1 MKELDE
7 LFRLVYQ
14 VLCFGEWVI
23 EKFRIYDL
31 VLQNLQNFLSQTPSA
46 GFRDGHDQFISISNA
61 II

>member
-7 LFRLVYQ
+7 LFRLVYR

-31 VLQNLQNFLSQTPSA
+31 VLQNFQNFSSQTPSA
-46 GFRDGHDQFISISNA
+46 GFRDGHDTTIFFSLKF
-61 II
+61 

>member
-7 LFRLVYQ
+7 LFRLVYR

-31 VLQNLQNFLSQTPSA
+31 VLQNFQNFSSQTPSA
-46 GFRDGHDQFISISNA
+46 GFRDDHDHFVIY
-61 II
+61 